1 MTAPST
7 KTARHAA
14 IREVLGSGTVRSQ
27 GELLEVLAQR
37 GVSVTQGTL
46 SRDLVEIGASRVR
59 AEAGQ
64 LVYTVPPEGPVG
76 QESAPA
82 RSSETALARLAGLCR
97 DLLISAEPSANLVIL
112 RTPPGAAQFLASAI
126 DQARLPDMLG
136 TIAGDDTIMVVT
148 RDPAGG
154 AAAAGTFLQLAG

>member
-1 MTAPST
+1 MC
-7 KTARHAA
+7 
-14 IREVLGSGTVRSQ
+14 IRDR
-27 GELLEVLAQR
+27 
-37 GVSVTQGTL
+37 
-46 SRDLVEIGASRVR
+46 
-59 AEAGQ
+59 
-64 LVYTVPPEGPVG
+64 
-76 QESAPA
+76 
-82 RSSETALARLAGLCR
+82 
-97 DLLISAEPSANLVIL
+97 PSANLVIL